1 MKQPASDLH
10 VHAFSAMGSPCEV
23 RIHHADPDYAEAVIK
38 AVVDEVERLEQRYS
52 RYRSDSVLSQ
62 INAVAR
68 AGGAFDVDD
77 ETALLLDYAAT
88 CHAQSEGLFDV
99 TSGLLREVW
108 RFADDRL
115 PDQPHI
121 DRLLTRIGWHR
132 LRWSRPVLTFSPG
145 MELDFGGIVKEY
157 AVDRCGTLCVS
168 AGVRH
173 GLVNLGGDLRV
184 IGPQPDGSP
193 WQIGVQHPRDPGRAV
208 GNLELSSGAVATSGD
223 YARCKVVAGK
233 RYGHVLDPRTGWP
246 VRVLA
251 SVTVV
256 ADFCLVA
263 GSASTIAM
271 LRQEQGPAWLR
282 ALGLPHLWVDVD
294 GRCGGSL
301 LDLL

>member
-1 MKQPASDLH
+1 MQQADRPH
-10 VHAFSAMGSPCEV
+10 VRAFFAMGSPCEV
-23 RIHHADPDYAEAVIK
+23 RIHHADPVHAQSVSE

-52 RYRSDSVLSQ
+52 RYRPESLLSR
-62 INAVAR
+62 INAVAH
-68 AGGAFDVDD
+68 AGGSIEVDN

-88 CHAQSEGLFDV
+88 CHAQSDGLFDV

-115 PDQPHI
+115 PEQAHI
-121 DRLLTRIGWHR
+121 DRLLACIGWHR
-132 LRWSRPVLTFSPG
+132 LRWARPVLTFAPG

-157 AVDRCGTLCVS
+157 AVDRACSICVN

-173 GLVNLGGDLRV
+173 GIVNLGGDLRV

-193 WQIGVQHPRDPGRAV
+193 WQIGVQHPRDPGRAA

-233 RYGHVLDPRTGWP
+233 RYGHVLDPRSGWP

-271 LRQEQGPAWLR
+271 LRQEQGPAWLK
-282 ALGLPHLWVDVD
+282 ALGLPHIWVDVD

-301 LDLL
+301 LDMR